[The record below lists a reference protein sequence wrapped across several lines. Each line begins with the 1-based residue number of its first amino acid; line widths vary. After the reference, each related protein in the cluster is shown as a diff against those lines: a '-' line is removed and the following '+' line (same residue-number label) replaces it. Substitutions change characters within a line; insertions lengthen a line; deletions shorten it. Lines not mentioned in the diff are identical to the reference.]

1 MSDWKEILTQND
13 IDELLDQYGGFHD
26 ACIVSVEYKSGLYVG
41 DERSLYDDGSVKFNT
56 GTMYFDEPDKCEA
69 LLTFHSQ
76 WFEKPLQLYF
86 SGVRK
91 IFLQGRMDNYSNDI
105 MDASIKF
112 YDGLLPHKYSSMPER
127 VIVWADYYDFNAEKD
142 VTAAKD
148 EACDSYVIANA
159 LKWRFV
165 ESK

>member
-13 IDELLDQYGGFHD
+13 IDELLDLYGGFHD

-41 DERSLYDDGSVKFNT
+41 DERNEYDDGSVKFNT
-56 GTMYFDEPDKCEA
+56 GTMYFDEPDKCGA

-91 IFLQGRMDNYSNDI
+91 IYLQGRMDNYMNDI

-112 YDGLLPHKYSSMPER
+112 YDGLLPHKYSMPER
-127 VIVWADYYDFNAEKD
+127 VIVWADGDDFDAETY
-142 VTAAKD
+142 VTAAKEEPD
-148 EACDSYVIANA
+148 YSYVIANA